1 MKNNNVGPMAKTFA
15 FGYDVEA
22 FVRIT
27 HSNRNTKGS
36 HLARRKIIPDRYI
49 GLHGLKNN
57 RVTCG

>member
-36 HLARRKIIPDRYI
+36 HLARRKIIPDER
-49 GLHGLKNN
+49 GSKWNVKWGW
-57 RVTCG
+57 GEM